1 MFGQRARRLLT
12 MLLLPMMLA
21 SCSGNTNSTGPA
33 SPLPTGQNGSLKLWT
48 STDAGC
54 YVSDNGVTCSTST
67 PSGTNPI
74 TAVSTVTSGSLS
86 PNYLLVGDSAGNLTA
101 WSVPN
106 SSALPSVICTATAS
120 AKIQGVAA
128 QYASS
133 STVYVV
139 SGGTGTGTLEYYIL
153 TSSSCSGLSTIG
165 TTGSVV
171 GLALANGYVYGISS
185 TGKYFSI
192 LAGSTS
198 SPSAPVTLPNL
209 PSTATIGGMT
219 ADPNNNI
226 VFVTDYINSAIYA
239 YYAHSNGTL
248 SSINGNFSG
257 NVDITNPKAITT
269 VYAPIG
275 TTNGCPN
282 GSTGPCEFLY
292 VTNYSS
298 AVVQLVLSVSGSG
311 TSTSIGYTEFNAPYT
326 DCEIIN
332 PVAMTSFFN
341 VNSTSG
347 QLSAPWVFI
356 GQKGTSSGPCQALP
370 SGTTYGNGVTAYN
383 LSPY

>member
-1 MFGQRARRLLT
+1 

-48 STDAGC
+48 GTNAGC
-54 YVSDNGVTCSTST
+54 YVLDDGAPCSTSP

-74 TAVSTVTSGSLS
+74 TAVSTLTSASPTTGSS
-86 PNYLLVGDSAGNLTA
+86 TNYLLVGDSVGKLTA

-128 QYASS
+128 QYGSS

-139 SGGTGTGTLEYYIL
+139 SGGTLEYDTL
-153 TSSSCSGLSTIG
+153 TSSGCSSTTTTTVG

-171 GLALANGYVYGISS
+171 GLALAHGYVYGISS

-198 SPSAPVTLPNL
+198 PSSISTPSTLPNL

-226 VFVTDYINSAIYA
+226 VFVTDYTNSAIYA

-282 GSTGPCEFLY
+282 GSSGPCEFLY

-298 AVVQLVLSVSGSG
+298 AVVQLVPSVSGSG
-311 TSTSIGYTEFNAPYT
+311 TSTSIGYNEFNAPYT

-332 PVAMTSFFN
+332 PLAMTSFSN
-341 VNSTSG
+341 VNATPT
-347 QLSAPWVFI
+347 LAAPWVFI
-356 GQKGTSSGPCQALP
+356 GQNGTSAGPCQALP

-383 LSPY
+383 LSPTP

>member
-1 MFGQRARRLLT
+1 MFGQWARRLLT

-33 SPLPTGQNGSLKLWT
+33 SPLPTGQNGSLTLWT
-48 STDAGC
+48 SSNAGC
-54 YVSDNGVTCSTST
+54 YVLDEAATCTSSS
-67 PSGTNPI
+67 PGTNPI

-86 PNYLLVGDSAGNLTA
+86 PNGLLVGDSAGNLTA

-106 SSALPSVICTATAS
+106 SSSTAS
-120 AKIQGVAA
+120 SSVSCSSTGSRIQGVAA
-128 QYASS
+128 QYGSS

-282 GSTGPCEFLY
+282 GSSGPCEFLY

-311 TSTSIGYTEFNAPYT
+311 TSTSIGYNEFNAPYT

-332 PVAMTSFFN
+332 PLAMTSFSN
-341 VNSTSG
+341 VNATPT
-347 QLSAPWVFI
+347 LAAPWVFL
-356 GQKGTSSGPCQALP
+356 GQNGTSAGPCQDLP

-383 LSPY
+383 LSPN